1 MAALALN
8 LLPAFLNGGGGGL
21 SGVLGNITG
30 SFGGLISGI
39 GNTITGV
46 GSGIGG
52 GNTQPITP
60 KSNKKIYYII
70 GITSVVMVLGIVI
83 IVKKK

>member
-30 SFGGLISGI
+30 SVGGLISGI
-39 GNTITGV
+39 GNTL
-46 GSGIGG
+46 SGMGG
-52 GNTQPITP
+52 GNAQPVLQ
-60 KSNKKIYYII
+60 KSNKKIYFVI
-70 GITSVVMVLGIVI
+70 GITSVVVVLGIVI
-83 IVKKK
+83 IANKK

>member
-21 SGVLGNITG
+21 SGILGNITG

-39 GNTITGV
+39 GNTI
-46 GSGIGG
+46 SGIGS
-52 GNTQPITP
+52 GNAQPVIK
-60 KSNKKIYYII
+60 KSNKKIYYVI
-70 GITSVVMVLGIVI
+70 GGMSVAMVLGIVI
-83 IVKKK
+83 IAKKK

>member
-21 SGVLGNITG
+21 SGILGNVTS

-46 GSGIGG
+46 G
-52 GNTQPITP
+52 GNTPQVIK

-83 IVKKK
+83 IANKK